1 MSIFC
6 NHKGRPLCSGNKH
19 QQLEQIKNAVPYC
32 TFLLAPLGLK
42 YISLLQMSCCSRNNT
57 ASIHTS
63 IDDSVF
69 AWQGEKLRVGT
80 GTSPTKL
87 CLRKRYVL
95 LYDRQ
100 SSCGC
105 IRGGGTLSDHEVLTC
120 ACQITPTKNRKPP
133 YHYQPNPPLRLPS
146 SSSST

>member
-1 MSIFC
+1 MS
-6 NHKGRPLCSGNKH
+6 
-19 QQLEQIKNAVPYC
+19 
-32 TFLLAPLGLK
+32 
-42 YISLLQMSCCSRNNT
+42 CSRNNT

-63 IDDSVF
+63 IDDSVV
-69 AWQGEKLRVGT
+69 AWQGEKLRLGT

-120 ACQITPTKNRKPP
+120 AYQITQIKTESLPP
-133 YHYQPNPPLRLPS
+133 VINQTLHYAFRHRPLQLEMTLCSRPLPS
-146 SSSST
+146 RTDP